1 MTIPPKQRGALALFA
16 LLALSMLVTRYH
28 HFGSALHL
36 ADTSWAVFF
45 LAGLLLPQRWALAA
59 LLLLAAGIDV
69 AALQLDGNLVG
80 GCLTAAYPGLLLSYA
95 ALWGVGRLARQQNAH
110 VFGNMHALIASA
122 GWLVL
127 GVVVAFAISNLT
139 YWAWAGPYASMP
151 LTEYTGRVMPY
162 LAGYLT
168 TAATYTLLALV
179 IGFSWQLLRQGH
191 DRGHGK
197 GHDRQSTNHA

>member
-1 MTIPPKQRGALALFA
+1 MTIQPKHRGALALFA

-95 ALWGVGRLARQQNAH
+95 ALWGIGRLARQQNAH
-110 VFGNMHALIASA
+110 GFGNVHGLIAAA

-127 GVVVAFAISNLT
+127 GVMTAFAISNLT
-139 YWAWAGPYASMP
+139 YWAWAGPYDSMP
-151 LTEYTGRVMPY
+151 LAEYTARVMPY
-162 LAGYLT
+162 LAGYMT

-179 IGFSWQLLRQGH
+179 IGFTWHQLRRGHEQGH
-191 DRGHGK
+191 DDH
-197 GHDRQSTNHA
+197 HVADRT